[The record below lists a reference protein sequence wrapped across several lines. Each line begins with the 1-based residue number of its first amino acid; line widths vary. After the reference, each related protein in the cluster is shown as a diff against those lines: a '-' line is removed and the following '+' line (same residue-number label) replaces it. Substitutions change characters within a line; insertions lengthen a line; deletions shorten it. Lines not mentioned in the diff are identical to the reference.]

1 MAGLADILRL
11 AIQAVEKDPSMIK
24 APWIL
29 MIETDYV
36 WHKPVQAPRA
46 DSDALPIGFPFG
58 YIQPQNPGEARCLS
72 IGHLVNPALERV

>member
-1 MAGLADILRL
+1 
-11 AIQAVEKDPSMIK
+11 MIK

-46 DSDALPIGFPFG
+46 DSDALPIAFPFG
-58 YIQPQNPGEARCLS
+58 YIQPTAPCTAHTPSHTNYKQRTKYHHNALS
-72 IGHLVNPALERV
+72 TVSRVDNEDPQSSGSG